1 MATSMQPSPRDSH
14 APAAQ
19 PTPTRFFQSLFAYR
33 LSAALKGAVELDLFT
48 AIGEGE
54 RTAEAI
60 ALRVQ
65 GSVRGVRIL
74 SDFLTT
80 AGFLEK
86 KGNEYGLTEESAA
99 FLDRRSKMYM
109 GSVALFLAHDDL
121 MKQFSDIA
129 GCVRKGGTMT
139 DQGTIVP
146 NNPLWVE
153 FARDMAPI
161 ASMTGEMLYQLLART
176 GISTKRVLDIAGGH
190 GMYGITI
197 AKHAPHAHV
206 AAVDWH
212 DVLEV
217 AKENAAR
224 AGVADRYE
232 TIAGSA
238 FEVEFGTGYDLVLLT
253 NFLHHFDAETNESL
267 MRKIHTALA
276 PGGSAVVVD
285 FVPNEDRVTPEEAAG
300 FALTMLATTPSGDA
314 YTHAEL
320 DQMFKNSGFRSTELH
335 PLPPT
340 IHQVVIAHRG

>member
-1 MATSMQPSPRDSH
+1 MATSTQPSPRESGQ
-14 APAAQ
+14 PATQ

-74 SDFLTT
+74 CDFLTV

-86 KGNEYGLTEESAA
+86 KGSEYSLTDESAA

-129 GCVRKGGTMT
+129 GCVRKGGTIT

-146 NNPLWVE
+146 DNPLWVE

-161 ASMTGEMLYQLLART
+161 AGMTGEMLYQLLTRT
-176 GISTKRVLDIAGGH
+176 GVSAKRVLDIAGGH

-197 AKHAPHAHV
+197 AKHAAHV
-206 AAVDWH
+206 QVTIVDWH

-217 AKENAAR
+217 AKQNAVK
-224 AGVADRYE
+224 AGVEDRYE
-232 TIAGSA
+232 TIPGSA
-238 FEVEFGTGYDLVLLT
+238 FEVEFGSGYDLVLLT
-253 NFLHHFDAETNESL
+253 NFLHHFDAATNESL
-267 MRKIHTALA
+267 MRKVHAALA
-276 PGGSAVVVD
+276 PGGQAVVVD
-285 FVPNEDRVTPEEAAG
+285 FVPNEDRVTPDESAA

-314 YTHAEL
+314 YTHPEL
-320 DQMFKNSGFRSTELH
+320 DQMFKNAGFQSTELH

-340 IHQVVIAHRG
+340 IHQVVIARK